1 MEQSGKVVL
10 SLEKVLYSVV
20 GKRILSDVSIDVTCG
35 TWVAVLGPNGSGKST
50 LLRVLAGLLPPTAG
64 RVRLHGKDL
73 SEWSRR
79 ERAQKLAFLPQ
90 RTDLSFPFAVRD
102 IVAMGRVPHLARW
115 QSESRADRQAV
126 DDAMLMT
133 QISDIASR
141 NVLTLSGGE
150 YQRVMLARVIAQ
162 EADILLLDEPNTALD
177 LQHQF
182 ILMDLL
188 ESLVGRG
195 TTVVTVLHDPNLA
208 ANKCDSLILLDGG
221 SVYASGIPSQ
231 VLTIEA
237 FRSVFGVEAVLTENS
252 TTGGCQIVPIRS
264 VATVAQGPKVGH
276 IEDASDQ

>member
-1 MEQSGKVVL
+1 MEQSEKVVL
-10 SLEKVLYSVV
+10 SLEKVHYSVA

-64 RVRLHGKDL
+64 RIRLHGKYW
-73 SEWSRR
+73 SAWSRR

-115 QSESRADRQAV
+115 QSESRADGQAV

-133 QISDIASR
+133 QISEIASR

-150 YQRVMLARVIAQ
+150 YQRVMLARVMAQ

-182 ILMDLL
+182 ILTDLL

-195 TTVVTVLHDPNLA
+195 ITVVTVLHDPNLA
-208 ANKCDSLILLDGG
+208 AKKCDSLILLDEGR
-221 SVYASGIPSQ
+221 VYASGIPSQ

-237 FRSVFGVEAVLTENS
+237 FRSVFGVEAVLAENS
-252 TTGGCQIVPIRS
+252 TTGGRQILPIRS
-264 VATVAQGPKVGH
+264 VQPLPK
-276 IEDASDQ
+276 IPT